1 MLDSFEILTTSGVV
15 LWSRRYAP
23 VGVNIINALIKDVFI
38 EESDF
43 NAAVDTSAARNA
55 PYKKD
60 KYTLKW
66 ATSKDLG
73 LVFVVSQRKI
83 RDCAGSNT
91 ERVF

>member
-15 LWSRRYAP
+15 LWSRKYAP
-23 VGVNIINALIKDVFI
+23 VGVNIINALIKDIFI

-43 NAAVDTSAARNA
+43 NPAADASAARNA

-73 LVFVVSQRKI
+73 LVFVVRRIPKNLY
-83 RDCAGSNT
+83 GNKG
-91 ERVF
+91 